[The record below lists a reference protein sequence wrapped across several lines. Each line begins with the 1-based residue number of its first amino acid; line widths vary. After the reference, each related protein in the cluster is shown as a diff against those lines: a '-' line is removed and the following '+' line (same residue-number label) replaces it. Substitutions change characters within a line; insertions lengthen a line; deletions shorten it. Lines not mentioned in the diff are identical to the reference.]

1 MMTEAKKEKNVIR
14 ATGVGILVF
23 TTTIKITSDL
33 AWNILINY
41 QVPGMAEQLE
51 KIQSELSLCEK
62 GEVVFCN
69 KLFYLYFAH

>member
-14 ATGVGILVF
+14 ATGVGCLYQHHRNNF
-23 TTTIKITSDL
+23 RLWK
-33 AWNILINY
+33 ILINY

-62 GEVVFCN
+62 VEAVF
-69 KLFYLYFAH
+69 LQQVI